1 MISNKRYV
9 MALMLVLSGIAGL
22 GLIYRPDPLFLIKKN
37 FTIFSEVYSE
47 VSEGYVVEVDPEKLM
62 RHGIRSMLET
72 LDPYT
77 VLIEESQ
84 IPEME
89 IMSRGGYAGVG
100 IEVGSR
106 GGRLVVIAPIEGYS
120 AHRKGIKAGDVIL
133 EVNGM
138 TVESLS
144 ADELQLQMRGD
155 TGTTVELKIE
165 RFGLDTPLLFELT
178 RERIEIRNITSY
190 GIIDEAQRIG
200 YIQLT
205 RFGQNT
211 AEEVR
216 NAINDM
222 RSGGGLNSLV
232 LDLRNNPGGL
242 LFEAVKTV
250 DKFVGPGIGVVTTR
264 GRAIE
269 SRTVFGTEEA
279 PLFGDEPLVV
289 LINNGSASA
298 SEIVAGALQDLDR
311 AVIIGERSFGK
322 GLVQIVKP
330 LSYNVALKI
339 TTSKY
344 YIPSGRSIQTVDYG
358 GSNAYDQPDQ
368 VFTTRA
374 GRKVYQHNGIDP
386 DLHLDTGQQSMLE
399 IALQQQNHYFFF
411 ANEYAATNDSFDA
424 KSDLESAYN
433 AFKAY
438 IDRVGFTYTNQPERY
453 FAQLEEALLEHPS
466 GIERNLLDQLRYQI
480 TAAKSEEMNAYQDR
494 IMKELVT
501 ELTSR
506 FEDSANRL
514 MSLKTYDDGMSLA
527 LRILADQQRYRSVL
541 SP

>member
-1 MISNKRYV
+1 MISNKRLLI
-9 MALMLVLSGIAGL
+9 ALVLVLAGITGL

-138 TVESLS
+138 TVETLS

-165 RFGLDTPLLFELT
+165 RFGIDTPLVFELT
-178 RERIEIRNITSY
+178 RERIEVRNITSY
-190 GIIDEAQRIG
+190 GIIDDGQRIG

-222 RSGGGLNSLV
+222 RSNGGLNSLV

-269 SRTVFGTEEA
+269 SRTVFRTEES
-279 PLFGDEPLVV
+279 PMLGDEPLVV

-330 LSYNVALKI
+330 LSYNLALKM

-358 GSNAYDQPDQ
+358 GANAYDQPGRE
-368 VFTTRA
+368 FETRA

-386 DLHLDTGQQSMLE
+386 DLHLEAVQQSMLG

-411 ANEYAATNDSFDA
+411 ANEYAADHESFDA
-424 KSDLESAYN
+424 QSDSEAAYDEFRLYLN
-433 AFKAY
+433 
-438 IDRVGFTYTNQPERY
+438 RVGFTYTNQAERY
-453 FAQLEEALLEHPS
+453 FAQLEQSILDHPS
-466 GIERNLLDQLRYQI
+466 GIDSNLLAQLRSQI
-480 TAAKSEEMNAYQDR
+480 ETAKSREMDIFKDQIR
-494 IMKELVT
+494 KELIT
-501 ELTSR
+501 ELTNR
-506 FEDSANRL
+506 FEDSSNRL
-514 MSLKTYDDGMSLA
+514 ISLITYDDGMSLA
-527 LRILADQQRYRSVL
+527 LRILSDQQRYRSVL

>member
-1 MISNKRYV
+1 MIRNKRFV
-9 MALMLVLSGIAGL
+9 TALVLVLAGITGL

-37 FTIFSEVYSE
+37 FTIFSEVYNE
-47 VSEGYVVEVDPEKLM
+47 VAEGYVVEVDPEKLM

-84 IPEME
+84 IPEIE
-89 IMSRGGYAGVG
+89 IMSGGGYSGVG

-120 AHRKGIKAGDVIL
+120 AHKKGVKAGDVIL

-138 TVESLS
+138 TVESIS

-165 RFGLDTPLLFELT
+165 RFGIDTPLTFELT
-178 RERIEIRNITSY
+178 RERIEVRNISRY
-190 GIIDEAQRIG
+190 GIIDEPGRIG
-200 YIQLT
+200 YIQLS

-250 DKFVGPGIGVVTTR
+250 DKLVGPGIGVVTTR
-264 GRAIE
+264 GRGVDT
-269 SRTVFGTEEA
+269 RTVFSTEEA
-279 PLFGDEPLVV
+279 PMFGEEPLVV

-311 AVIIGERSFGK
+311 AVIAGERSFGK

-330 LSYNVALKI
+330 LSFNVALKI

-358 GSNAYDQPDQ
+358 GANAMDGADRE
-368 VFTTRA
+368 FTTRA
-374 GRKVYQHNGIDP
+374 GRRVYQHNGIDP
-386 DLHLDTGQQSMLE
+386 DLHLDERQQSMLE
-399 IALQQQNHYFFF
+399 IALSQQNHYFFF
-411 ANEYAATNDSFDA
+411 ANEYAASNNSFDPE
-424 KSDLESAYN
+424 SDAEAAYRAFTTYLE
-433 AFKAY
+433 
-438 IDRVGFTYTNQPERY
+438 RVDFTWSNQAERY
-453 FAQLEEALLEHPS
+453 FAQLEQSLSEHPAGVDDELMES
-466 GIERNLLDQLRYQI
+466 LRSRIES
-480 TAAKSEEMNAYQDR
+480 AKSQEIDAFSDH
-494 IMKELVT
+494 IKKELIT
-501 ELTSR
+501 ELAGR
-506 FEDSANRL
+506 YDDSPTRL
-514 MSLKTYDDGMSLA
+514 YSLKTYDDGLSLA
-527 LRILADQQRYRSVL
+527 LRILGDVQQYRSVL
-541 SP
+541 TP